1 MKSKSGIYGVQ
12 KQFDCYVKRT
22 LRFIA
27 RNLLRQVARKRKAE
41 PEICYFND
49 LREEPSYCNIPYNKD
64 RRNLRVGEREESDRK
79 DSLKTALDELTEKE
93 RQVIVMLYYKGMTPD
108 EIAEEMGM
116 TRDAVYMCKFRSV
129 NKMREYFRGIEN
141 EDGM

>member
-1 MKSKSGIYGVQ
+1 M
-12 KQFDCYVKRT
+12 
-22 LRFIA
+22 
-27 RNLLRQVARKRKAE
+27 
-41 PEICYFND
+41 
-49 LREEPSYCNIPYNKD
+49 
-64 RRNLRVGEREESDRK
+64 
-79 DSLKTALDELTEKE
+79 DELTEKE

>member
-1 MKSKSGIYGVQ
+1 MKPKSGIYGVQ

-22 LRFIA
+22 LRFIV
-27 RNLLRQVARKRKAE
+27 RNLLRGVARKAE

-49 LREEPSYCNIPYNKD
+49 LREEPSYCNIPYNKE